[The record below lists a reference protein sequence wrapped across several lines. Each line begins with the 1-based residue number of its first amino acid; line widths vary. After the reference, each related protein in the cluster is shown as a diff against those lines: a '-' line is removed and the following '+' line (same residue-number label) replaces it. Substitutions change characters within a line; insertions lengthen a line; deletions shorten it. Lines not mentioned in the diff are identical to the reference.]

1 MNDLKFAF
9 RQLLKNPGFTAV
21 AVLTLALGIG
31 ANTAIF
37 SVVNGVLLKP
47 LPYDQPGQLVN
58 LWEDPTGQGA
68 DRTIVAGGIFLDW
81 KEHST
86 SFDAL
91 SIIRGTDQGDDRN
104 LTGDGKPERIGGWG
118 VSASFL
124 EVLRV
129 QPLLGRGFL
138 PDDDKPGKENKIVVL
153 SHGLW
158 QRRYGGDKDVLG
170 RTIRLDGESY
180 TVVGVLPSKALLA
193 DRVDFLVP
201 LVLRPGE
208 HESSREI
215 QNFRVIGR
223 LKPGVSLEQAGAELR
238 AIKQRL
244 QSIYPKWKE
253 KWGFAIVPMHEEIT
267 GKVKPVLLVLLGAV
281 GFVLLISCAN
291 FANLLLARA
300 AARQKEIAVRAALG
314 AGRWRIIR
322 QLLTESVLL
331 ALLGGGLGLLLT
343 YWGSEAL
350 SQFAKASLPRAN
362 EVAIDARVLAF
373 TLLVSLGTGALFGLL
388 PVARVSVPDLNRE
401 LREGGGSTFGSRSRL
416 QSTLVISE
424 VGLALVLLTGAGLL
438 LKSLFNLLSVPIG
451 FDPKNALAVDLWL
464 PNQKYPSGE
473 ARARF
478 LHEVIQR
485 LEAVSGVEAA
495 GMATTLPMSWSM
507 SSPVN
512 VEGAGRPEY
521 GYGSSCDF
529 VAGSYFRAMGVP
541 LLRGR
546 AFTERDNSTN
556 APGVAIFN
564 EALVRKIF
572 PNEDPVGQR
581 IGFRGV
587 AYEVIGVV
595 GSVRHSGLD
604 GQPDA
609 RIYLPQVYWPWS
621 GSLIV
626 RAQIPPV
633 TLAELVRKE
642 VARIDPDQPVS
653 NFRTLE
659 RVISGSIAQRRLTLI
674 CLGTFAAAAL
684 LLSAIGLYG
693 VMAYAVGQ
701 RTHEIGIR
709 MALGASRAE
718 VIRLIFRRAALL
730 TFAGL
735 AIGLMGSVALTRFI
749 AAQLHGVHP
758 TDPMTLASVSIL
770 LVFVALLAAWSPARH
785 AAKVDP
791 MEALRYE

>member
-1 MNDLKFAF
+1 
-9 RQLLKNPGFTAV
+9 
-21 AVLTLALGIG
+21 
-31 ANTAIF
+31 
-37 SVVNGVLLKP
+37 
-47 LPYDQPGQLVN
+47 
-58 LWEDPTGQGA
+58 
-68 DRTIVAGGIFLDW
+68 
-81 KEHST
+81 
-86 SFDAL
+86 
-91 SIIRGTDQGDDRN
+91 
-104 LTGDGKPERIGGWG
+104 
-118 VSASFL
+118 
-124 EVLRV
+124 
-129 QPLLGRGFL
+129 
-138 PDDDKPGKENKIVVL
+138 
-153 SHGLW
+153 
-158 QRRYGGDKDVLG
+158 
-170 RTIRLDGESY
+170 
-180 TVVGVLPSKALLA
+180 
-193 DRVDFLVP
+193 
-201 LVLRPGE
+201 
-208 HESSREI
+208 
-215 QNFRVIGR
+215 
-223 LKPGVSLEQAGAELR
+223 
-238 AIKQRL
+238 
-244 QSIYPKWKE
+244 
-253 KWGFAIVPMHEEIT
+253 
-267 GKVKPVLLVLLGAV
+267 
-281 GFVLLISCAN
+281 
-291 FANLLLARA
+291 
-300 AARQKEIAVRAALG
+300 
-314 AGRWRIIR
+314 
-322 QLLTESVLL
+322 
-331 ALLGGGLGLLLT
+331 
-343 YWGSEAL
+343 
-350 SQFAKASLPRAN
+350 
-362 EVAIDARVLAF
+362 
-373 TLLVSLGTGALFGLL
+373 
-388 PVARVSVPDLNRE
+388 
-401 LREGGGSTFGSRSRL
+401 
-416 QSTLVISE
+416 
-424 VGLALVLLTGAGLL
+424 
-438 LKSLFNLLSVPIG
+438 
-451 FDPKNALAVDLWL
+451 LWL

-485 LEAVSGVEAA
+485 LEAVPGVEAA

-521 GYGSSCDF
+521 GSSCDF
-529 VAGSYFRAMGVP
+529 VAGSYFQAMGIP

-572 PNEDPVGQR
+572 PNKDPVGQR

-587 AYEVIGVV
+587 AYEVVGVV
-595 GSVRHSGLD
+595 GSVRHSGRD
-604 GQPDA
+604 GQPEA
-609 RIYLPQVYWPWS
+609 RIYLPQVYWPLS

-626 RAQIPPV
+626 RAQIPPL

-659 RVISGSIAQRRLTLI
+659 QVISGSIAQRRLTLI

-735 AIGLMGSVALTRFI
+735 ALGLMGSVALTRFI
-749 AAQLHGVHP
+749 GAQLHGVHP

-770 LVFVALLAAWSPARH
+770 LVFVALLAAWSPARR